1 MRTLWLLVF
10 LSFANIHATHQ
21 PVIKKFV
28 IRGSAQGTSYQVLY
42 YFTDSVAKKSEVDQ
56 IIESIDSSLSLYKSY
71 SLVNQFNQSAT
82 GIKTDIHFRKVVDK
96 AISTF
101 KETKGIFDITVFPFT
116 DAWGFGIQ
124 PGNSFPSKASIRKL
138 CSCVGS
144 GYIFWEGDWL
154 RKKKACV
161 KLDPNGIAQGY
172 TVDVLAD
179 FLESKGISNYLVEL
193 GGEIRVKGKRQPD
206 NTALKI
212 AIETPGEGDWEI
224 LPVQKMISIDR
235 GAITTSGSYRKFH
248 ERGGKKISHII
259 DARTGMPAVNELIS
273 VTVFAED
280 AITAD
285 AFDNALMV
293 MGLKSALLFVE
304 NRKDISAHFIY
315 RDDKGK
321 IRDTSSSRFP
331 VLLHQ

>member
-1 MRTLWLLVF
+1 MRTLWLLVV
-10 LSFANIHATHQ
+10 LSFANVNATHQ

-28 IRGSAQGTSYQVLY
+28 IRGNAQGTTYQVLY
-42 YFTDSVAKKSEVDQ
+42 YFTDSIAKKSEFDK
-56 IIESIDSSLSLYKSY
+56 IFENIDSSLSLYKSY
-71 SLVNQFNQSAT
+71 SLVSQFNKSAS
-82 GIKTDIHFRKVVDK
+82 GIKADIHLQHVVDK

-101 KETKGIFDITVFPFT
+101 KETKGVFDITVLPFT
-116 DAWGFGIQ
+116 DAWGFGIR
-124 PGNSFPSKASIRKL
+124 PIGTLPSKASIRKL
-138 CSCVGS
+138 RSCVGS
-144 GYIFWEGDWL
+144 AYIYWDDGLL
-154 RKKKACV
+154 RKKKHCV

-172 TVDVLAD
+172 TVDVLAA
-179 FLESKGISNYLVEL
+179 FLESKGISDYLVEL
-193 GGEIRVKGKRQPD
+193 GGEIRVKGKRQPE
-206 NTALKI
+206 NAAFKI
-212 AIETPGEGDWEI
+212 AIETPGEEDWEI
-224 LPVQKMISIDR
+224 LPVQKMISIDH

-248 ERGGKKISHII
+248 ERGRKKISHII

-304 NRKDISAHFIY
+304 KRKDISAHFIY
-315 RDDKGK
+315 RDNNGN

-331 VLLHQ
+331 VLLNQ